1 MNNNQAEKKAI
12 NEENIFNFFLV
23 QKQANLQKICVSF
36 GVKTQKERYKL
47 LSALYCLCEK
57 ETLKYS
63 PKSRIYYLMSYYKKI
78 AGIKKCKL
86 KTILT
91 H

>member
-1 MNNNQAEKKAI
+1 MNNKQAEKKAI
-12 NEENIFNFFLV
+12 NEENIFNFLLV
-23 QKQANLQKICVSF
+23 KKQANLQEICVFF
-36 GVKTQKERYKL
+36 GVETQKEQYEL
-47 LSALYCLCEK
+47 LSVLYDLCEK

-63 PKSRIYYLMSYYKKI
+63 LKSRIYYLMSYYKKI